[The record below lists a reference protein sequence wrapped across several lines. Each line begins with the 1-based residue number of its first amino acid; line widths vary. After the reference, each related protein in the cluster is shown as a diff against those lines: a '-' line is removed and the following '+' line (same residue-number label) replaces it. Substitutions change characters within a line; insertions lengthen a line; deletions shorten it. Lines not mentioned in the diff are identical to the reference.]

1 MTEANQAKD
10 QLNTARQG
18 LTLDRQPALSTLHGA
33 SNLNQAQQ
41 NNFTQQINAAQNHA
55 ALETIK
61 SNITA
66 LNNAMTKLKKVLQ
79 IIIRLNQVKI
89 ILTQLKLINKRMI
102 MQLMRLK
109 VSLEKRIIQ
118 RWMLTQ

>member
-1 MTEANQAKD
+1 MIKWQRQTAKD

-18 LTLDRQPALSTLHGA
+18 LTLDRQPAFTTLHGA

-41 NNFTQQINAAQNHA
+41 NNFTQQINAAPNHA

-66 LNNAMTKLKKVLQ
+66 LNNAMTKLKDSVADNNS
-79 IIIRLNQVKI
+79 LNQVKHY
-89 ILTQLKLINKRMI
+89 TDATTANKS
-102 MQLMRLK
+102 
-109 VSLEKRIIQ
+109 VHDNAVNAA
-118 RWMLTQ
+118 

>member
-1 MTEANQAKD
+1 MYAVQNINDKVAEANQAKD

-18 LTLDRQPALSTLHGA
+18 LTLDRQPALTTLHGA

-66 LNNAMTKLKKVLQ
+66 LNTAMTKLKESVADNNSIKSGQ
-79 IIIRLNQVKI
+79 NYTDA
-89 ILTQLKLINKRMI
+89 TQTRNKL
-102 MQLMRLK
+102 L
-109 VSLEKRIIQ
+109 
-118 RWMLTQ
+118 